1 VERPPE
7 KWPLRALYCI
17 LAPVLA
23 FSIVTALIILLV
35 AGPCG
40 LQFGFEEGTLVLVF
54 GGALVP
60 LAVAVLAL
68 AFALQHGPQVV
79 LTESAIAAVC
89 AVTLYAYD
97 AFPHQPPP
105 ATYDPTNRCQLQGP

>member
-1 VERPPE
+1 MERPPE

-23 FSIVTALIILLV
+23 FSIVTA
-35 AGPCG
+35 
-40 LQFGFEEGTLVLVF
+40 F

-68 AFALQHGPQVV
+68 AFALQHGRQVV
-79 LTESAIAAVC
+79 LTESAIAAIC